1 MSETVVTSWEKIRGQ
16 DREEHTRSF
25 NSIVTDFLI
34 WVVSSRVGL
43 NTRIQKL
50 HKCYMYSF
58 ICETYFAINI
68 NKYFFNKG
76 NLILFISLCMY
87 VCMSALGLCCC
98 APAFSSC
105 RERGLLFVVVR
116 GLLTAVA
123 SLVVEHGLQVHGLQQ
138 LWHAGSAVVAHRLQ
152 SAGSVVV
159 AHGLSCSASAPQL
172 LPGIF
177 LDQGSNPCPLHWQ
190 ADS

>member
-1 MSETVVTSWEKIRGQ
+1 M
-16 DREEHTRSF
+16 
-25 NSIVTDFLI
+25 TDFLI

-123 SLVVEHGLQVHGLQQ
+123 SLVVEHGL
-138 LWHAGSAVVAHRLQ
+138 
-152 SAGSVVV
+152 
-159 AHGLSCSASAPQL
+159 
-172 LPGIF
+172 
-177 LDQGSNPCPLHWQ
+177 
-190 ADS
+190 